1 MAQGL
6 QVFEKFEAGKFVYE
20 EDLKHMRNHIC
31 GILNNWTPNYKFWY
45 NMYSYSSK
53 AYMVCR
59 WRQSRG
65 LPPVAKCGEAI
76 CKDELVNFFEDLNHK
91 NCRCGS
97 VYYK

>member
-6 QVFEKFEAGKFVYE
+6 QVFEKSEARKFVYE

-31 GILNNWTPNYKFWY
+31 GILNNWTLNYKFRY

-65 LPPVAKCGEAI
+65 LPQVTKWGKAI
-76 CKDELVNFFEDLNHK
+76 CKEELVIRRSE
-91 NCRCGS
+91 S
-97 VYYK
+97 